1 MNQIS
6 STGRQ
11 PSWDPMTLPLLA
23 VFSSWTST
31 SLRITPSNH
40 QSSSSSLKYTT
51 PTSTPTV
58 VFVSTSWRISGRLR
72 SLFLRC
78 SYQSAPYWLMP
89 TPTILSFPTSHLSS
103 NRTEQSTRPPHVN
116 GPAST
121 LCEVLNF
128 CIPLNCSIL
137 IIFQHFHSLFK
148 YYSTKLNSY
157 SNFKQLNFVSF
168 HFI

>member
-23 VFSSWTST
+23 ACSSWTST
-31 SLRITPSNH
+31 SPRITPSNH

-58 VFVSTSWRISGRLR
+58 VFVSTSLKISGPLR
-72 SLFLRC
+72 SLSRRC
-78 SYQSAPYWLMP
+78 SCQSAPCWPMP
-89 TPTILSFPTSHLSS
+89 TPTTLSFLTSLLSS
-103 NRTEQSTRPPHVN
+103 NLTEQSMRLLPVN

-157 SNFKQLNFVSF
+157 SNFKKLNFVSF